1 MQFGNTRFFDQAL
14 EGRYGTSSSIRDF
27 VARAQ
32 AQDYEGHRAMMEAYG
47 LNKYDRATGVV
58 QWMLANPWPGLI
70 WHTYDYYLYPAGTYF
85 GIKKALEPLH
95 VQYSY
100 KSSEVIVNNSLLTPY
115 TGLQVRAVIY
125 NGAGQTRYQHA
136 AAVSVEPDAV
146 TRCFAIP
153 GDAVPDSLY
162 FLRLELKDKTGKTV
176 SLNWYWLSKTADSL
190 NWKKST
196 WFYTPQS
203 AYADYRGL
211 QHLPPTALQAG
222 FSTERSGTETVQH
235 IRITNTGKALA
246 FFVHLRALK
255 KQGGD
260 DILPVT
266 FSDNYLLLAPGE
278 TRNIDCRYLNRDAGN
293 ETPFILLSAWNAD
306 ASRSR
311 MPGNMGLE
319 GEVN

>member
-1 MQFGNTRFFDQAL
+1 MQFGNTRLFDQAL
-14 EGRYGTSSSIRDF
+14 EGRYGASSSIRDF

-47 LNKYDRATGVV
+47 LNKYNRATGVV
-58 QWMLANPWPGLI
+58 QWMLSNPWPGLI

-100 KSSEVIVNNSLLTPY
+100 KSGEVIVNNSLLTPY
-115 TGLQVRAVIY
+115 TRLQVRAAIY

-136 AAVSVEPDAV
+136 ASVSVEPDAV

-203 AYADYRGL
+203 AYTDYRGL